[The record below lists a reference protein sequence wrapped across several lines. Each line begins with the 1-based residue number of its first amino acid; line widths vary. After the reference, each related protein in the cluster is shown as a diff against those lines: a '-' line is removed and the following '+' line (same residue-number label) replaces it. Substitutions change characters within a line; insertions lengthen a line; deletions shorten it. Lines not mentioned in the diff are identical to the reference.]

1 MIKFIFVILKFLET
15 VIMDDILEKEKK
27 FVE

>member
-1 MIKFIFVILKFLET
+1 MIKFIFVIFKFLET

>member
-1 MIKFIFVILKFLET
+1 MIKFIFVIFKFLET
-15 VIMDDILEKEKK
+15 VIMDDVLEKEKK

>member
-1 MIKFIFVILKFLET
+1 MIKFIFVIFKFLEM

>member
-1 MIKFIFVILKFLET
+1 MIKFIFVILKFLEM